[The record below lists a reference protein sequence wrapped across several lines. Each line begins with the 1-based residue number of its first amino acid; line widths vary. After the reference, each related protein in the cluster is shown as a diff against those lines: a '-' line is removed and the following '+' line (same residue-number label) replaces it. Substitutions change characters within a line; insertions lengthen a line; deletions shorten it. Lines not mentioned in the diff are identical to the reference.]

1 VRVDR
6 SALATGSGENDLE
19 TPFSRLAEL
28 CRALEATTKR
38 TEKSHLI
45 AEFLQRLSLDEV
57 APAVL
62 LVVGQ
67 IFPEFDPRNLEVG
80 WSTIRRV
87 LEKAKQTTLL
97 NNSLSIR
104 RVHESLSEIAHTKGS
119 QSRKLKE
126 RLLSGLISD
135 ASREEVE
142 VLVKIIFGEM
152 RIGVNEGVMLDALAE
167 SSGAPLSLVRRALM
181 LTGNLGEVALVA
193 VTQGEKGLEGIKPE
207 LFVPLK
213 PMLAETV
220 DDPEEAIE
228 EHGGRTVFEY
238 KFDGARVQIHRL
250 GDEVR
255 IYSRRLSDV
264 TESVPDVV
272 NIVKRFLPKVG
283 IIVEGEITAIGPTG
297 KPLPFQDLMRRFTRV
312 QDVEKAIEQ
321 IPLKLHLFDVLY
333 LDGTLLIDEPY
344 ETRWIILS
352 KITPGELLAE
362 RTVTNSPAEAKA
374 FLNAAMKA
382 GHEGLMAKRLDS
394 HYNPGARGKDWLKLK
409 PTETVD
415 LAIIAADWGSGR
427 RRGWLS
433 NYHLAAKD
441 DNEWKVIGKT
451 FKGLTDDEF
460 RWMTKRLQ
468 AIKVS
473 ETDYTVSVRP
483 EVVVEVA
490 FNEVQRS
497 PHYKS
502 GFALRFARITRIRDD
517 KGPQDAESLD
527 HIRTLYKKQ
536 FRVKDQL

>member
-1 VRVDR
+1 MVWGTLM
-6 SALATGSGENDLE
+6 S
-19 TPFSRLAEL
+19 TPFSRLTEL
-28 CRALEATTKR
+28 CSALEATRKR
-38 TEKSHLI
+38 TEKTRLI
-45 AEFLQRLSLDEV
+45 AEFLRELSPGEV

-67 IFPEFDPRNLEVG
+67 VFPEFDPRTLEVG
-80 WSTIRRV
+80 WGTMKRV
-87 LEKAKQTTLL
+87 LERAKQTTLL
-97 NNSLSIR
+97 RDSLSIR
-104 RVHESLSEIAHTKGS
+104 RVHEALSEIAQTRGM

-126 RLLSGLISD
+126 RLLVGLISD

-167 SSGAPLSLVRRALM
+167 ASNAPLPLVRRALM
-181 LTGNLGEVALVA
+181 LTGNIGEVALVS
-193 VTQGEKGLEGIKPE
+193 VTLGEKGLEGIKSE

-213 PMLAETV
+213 PMLAETA
-220 DDPEEAIE
+220 DEPEEAIE

-272 NIVKRFLPKVG
+272 SLVRRFLPKVG
-283 IIVEGEITAIGPTG
+283 IIVEGEITAVGSGG
-297 KPLPFQDLMRRFTRV
+297 KPLPFQDLMRRFTRI

-344 ETRWIILS
+344 ETRWAILS
-352 KITPGELLAE
+352 KVAPKDLLAE
-362 RTVTNSPAEAKA
+362 RTVTNSGDEAKA
-374 FLNAAMKA
+374 FLKAALKA

-409 PTETVD
+409 PSETVD
-415 LAIIAADWGSGR
+415 LVIIAADWGSGR

-433 NYHLAAKD
+433 NYHLAARD
-441 DNEWKVIGKT
+441 GDEWKVVGKT
-451 FKGLTDDEF
+451 FKGLTDEEF

-468 AIKVS
+468 AIKVG
-473 ETDYTVSVRP
+473 ETDYTISVRP
-483 EVVVEVA
+483 EVVVEVS

-502 GFALRFARITRIRDD
+502 GFALRFARITRIRED
-517 KGPQDAESLD
+517 KGSQDAETID
-527 HIRTLYKKQ
+527 QIRTRYKRQ

>member
-1 VRVDR
+1 M
-6 SALATGSGENDLE
+6 A
-19 TPFSRLAEL
+19 TPFSKLAEL
-28 CRALEATTKR
+28 CKALEATTKR
-38 TEKSHLI
+38 TEKTRLI
-45 AEFLQRLSLDEV
+45 SAFLRTLEPDEV

-67 IFPEFDPRNLEVG
+67 IFPEFDPRTLEVG
-80 WSTIRRV
+80 WSTMKRV
-87 LEKAKQTTLL
+87 LDKGKQTTLL
-97 NNSLSIR
+97 RDELSIR
-104 RVHESLSEIAHTKGS
+104 RVHSTLSEIATSKGA

-126 RLLSGLISD
+126 RLLVGLISD
-135 ASREEVE
+135 AGRDEVE
-142 VLVKIIFGEM
+142 ILVRIIFGEM

-167 SSGAPLSLVRRALM
+167 ASGTPLNVVRRSLM
-181 LTGNLGEVALVA
+181 LTGNLGEVALIA
-193 VTQGEKGLEGIKPE
+193 LTQGRKGLEGIKPE

-213 PMLAETV
+213 PMLAETAG
-220 DDPEEAIE
+220 DPEEAIK

-264 TESVPDVV
+264 TESVPDIV
-272 NIVKRFLPKVG
+272 NLVQRFLPKVG
-283 IIVEGEITAIGPTG
+283 TIVEGEITAVGPGG

-312 QDVEKAIEQ
+312 NDVQQATEQ
-321 IPLKLHLFDVLY
+321 IPLRLHLFDVLY

-344 ETRWIILS
+344 ETRWAILN
-352 KITPGELLAE
+352 KITPKEMLAE
-362 RTVTNSPAEAKA
+362 HTITNSPKEAAA
-374 FLNAAMKA
+374 FLKAAMKA

-409 PTETVD
+409 PSETVD
-415 LAIIAADWGSGR
+415 LAIVAADWGSGR
-427 RRGWLS
+427 RKGWLS
-433 NYHLAAKD
+433 NYHLAARD
-441 DNEWKVIGKT
+441 GDEWRVVGKT
-451 FKGLTDDEF
+451 FKGLTDEEF

-483 EVVVEVA
+483 EVIVEVA

-497 PHYKS
+497 PHYRS

-517 KGPQDAESLD
+517 KGPGDAETLD
-527 HIRTLYKKQ
+527 QIRAHYKKQ
-536 FRVKDQL
+536 FKVKDQL

>member
-1 VRVDR
+1 M
-6 SALATGSGENDLE
+6 A
-19 TPFSRLAEL
+19 TPFSKLAEL
-28 CRALEATTKR
+28 CKALEATTKR
-38 TEKSHLI
+38 TEKTRLI
-45 AEFLQRLSLDEV
+45 SAFLRTLEPDEV

-67 IFPEFDPRNLEVG
+67 IFPEFDPRTLEVG
-80 WSTIRRV
+80 WSTMKRV
-87 LEKAKQTTLL
+87 LEKGKQTTLL
-97 NNSLSIR
+97 RDELSIR
-104 RVHESLSEIAHTKGS
+104 RVHSTLSEIATSKGT

-126 RLLSGLISD
+126 RLLVGLISD
-135 ASREEVE
+135 AGRGEVE
-142 VLVKIIFGEM
+142 ILVRIIFGEM

-167 SSGAPLSLVRRALM
+167 ASGTPLNVVRRSLM
-181 LTGNLGEVALVA
+181 LTGNLGEVALIA
-193 VTQGEKGLEGIKPE
+193 LTQGRKGLEGIKPE

-213 PMLAETV
+213 PMLAETAG
-220 DDPEEAIE
+220 DPEEAIK

-264 TESVPDVV
+264 TESVPDIV
-272 NIVKRFLPKVG
+272 NLVQRFLPKVG
-283 IIVEGEITAIGPTG
+283 TIVEGEITAVGPGG

-312 QDVEKAIEQ
+312 NDVQQATEQ
-321 IPLKLHLFDVLY
+321 IPLRLHLFDVLY

-344 ETRWIILS
+344 ETRWAILN
-352 KITPGELLAE
+352 KITPKEMLAE
-362 RTVTNSPAEAKA
+362 HTITNSPKEAAA
-374 FLNAAMKA
+374 FLKAAMKA

-409 PTETVD
+409 PSETVD
-415 LAIIAADWGSGR
+415 LAILAADWGSGR
-427 RRGWLS
+427 RKGWLS
-433 NYHLAAKD
+433 NYHLAARD
-441 DNEWKVIGKT
+441 GDEWRVVGKT
-451 FKGLTDDEF
+451 FKGLTDEEF

-473 ETDYTVSVRP
+473 ETEYTISVRP
-483 EVVVEVA
+483 EVIVEVA
-490 FNEVQRS
+490 FNEIQRS

-517 KGPQDAESLD
+517 KGPGDAETLD
-527 HIRTLYKKQ
+527 QIRAHYKRQ